1 MKLSNT
7 KSKIFQEETFRAHK
21 NKKNLLLKY
30 FLYFEKWNFPAPK
43 INCPLPNTVT

>member
-1 MKLSNT
+1 MNLSNT
-7 KSKIFQEETFRAHK
+7 KSKKFQEETFRAHK

-43 INCPLPNTVT
+43 IYSPLLNTVT